1 MTTLVGFISMVLS
14 VRLDGVVVDGAV
26 DGLPGLQ
33 PLQILHHQL
42 RVEGVG
48 VVVVLLAPLLE
59 GTVLPLVVVVV
70 MHHADVRSERWARCS
85 VRVVL
90 PEPVPPA
97 MPMKMVFILV
107 VPLLVLSFPL

>member
-1 MTTLVGFISMVLS
+1 M
-14 VRLDGVVVDGAV
+14 

-70 MHHADVRSERWARCS
+70 MHHADVR
-85 VRVVL
+85 
-90 PEPVPPA
+90 PEPLGQMLGKGGLAGAGASGDADEKWCSYSSSPCWFYPFHYRNLRRKSKHSPA
-97 MPMKMVFILV
+97 KV
-107 VPLLVLSFPL
+107 VKKA

>member
-1 MTTLVGFISMVLS
+1 MTTLVGAV
-14 VRLDGVVVDGAV
+14 VDGVVVDGAV

-70 MHHADVRSERWARCS
+70 MHHADVR
-85 VRVVL
+85 
-90 PEPVPPA
+90 PEPLGQMLGKGGLARAGASA